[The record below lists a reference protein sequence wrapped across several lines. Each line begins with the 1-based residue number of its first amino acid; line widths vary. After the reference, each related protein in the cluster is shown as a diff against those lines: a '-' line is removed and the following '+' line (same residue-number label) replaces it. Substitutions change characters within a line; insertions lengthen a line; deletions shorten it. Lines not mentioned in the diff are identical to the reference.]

1 MPEVMDEGMQVLYS
15 IGSYMKQV
23 DKKHCFHD
31 VVFVLRHKYVPAHKK
46 QLAILGERRKNL
58 GE

>member
-1 MPEVMDEGMQVLYS
+1 MPEVMDDGMHVLNNIS
-15 IGSYMKQV
+15 SSVDQV

-46 QLAILGERRKNL
+46 PLFLLGEWRKNL